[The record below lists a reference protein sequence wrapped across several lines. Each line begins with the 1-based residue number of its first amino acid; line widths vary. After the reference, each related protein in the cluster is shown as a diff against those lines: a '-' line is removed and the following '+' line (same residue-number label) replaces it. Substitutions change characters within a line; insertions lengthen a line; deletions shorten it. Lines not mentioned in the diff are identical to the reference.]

1 MTKLTTWLAR
11 VGMCAMMALPIVTS
25 GAHAGAIRAFDNT
38 GANSGVNSAEPE
50 RLYQASAGSQQG
62 AALRCLTEALYF
74 EARGESAAG
83 QRAVAEVI
91 MNRVDHP
98 AFPKS
103 VCGVVNQSG
112 QFSYKGGSL
121 RMRDRAAAN
130 RAHRIAAEVLAGAPR
145 SLTSG
150 ATYFHTTYVRP
161 AWTKRFTRTTRI
173 GSHIFYRR
181 GGGARI
187 ASN

>member
-1 MTKLTTWLAR
+1 MTKLTTWLAHTGLC
-11 VGMCAMMALPIVTS
+11 VALALPIIPAGTH
-25 GAHAGAIRAFDNT
+25 GAAATPFTAAGAIPGN
-38 GANSGVNSAEPE
+38 GPE
-50 RLYQASAGSQQG
+50 RLQQVRAQGHDG

-74 EARGESAAG
+74 EARGESPAG

-112 QFSYKGGSL
+112 QFSYKGRGL
-121 RMRDRAAAN
+121 RMRDGAAAM
-130 RAHRIAAEVLAGAPR
+130 RARRIAAELLAGAPR
-145 SLTSG
+145 TLTQG
-150 ATYFHTTYVRP
+150 ATYFHTAYVRP
-161 AWTKRFTRTTRI
+161 SWTRRFIRTARI
-173 GSHIFYRR
+173 GSHVFYRR

>member
-1 MTKLTTWLAR
+1 MTKLTTWLAH
-11 VGMCAMMALPIVTS
+11 VGVCVALALPIISARPQAADATSFTAS
-25 GAHAGAIRAFDNT
+25 GAIAAG
-38 GANSGVNSAEPE
+38 GPE
-50 RLYQASAGSQQG
+50 RLYQARTGNPDG

-74 EARGESAAG
+74 EARGESPAG

-98 AFPKS
+98 SFPKS

-112 QFSYKGGSL
+112 QFSYKGRGL
-121 RMRDRAAAN
+121 RMRDGAAAM
-130 RAHRIAAEVLAGAPR
+130 RARRIAAELLAGAPR
-145 SLTSG
+145 TLTQG
-150 ATYFHTTYVRP
+150 ATYFHTAYVRP
-161 AWTKRFTRTTRI
+161 SWTRRFIRTARI
-173 GSHIFYRR
+173 GSHVFYRR

>member
-1 MTKLTTWLAR
+1 MTKLTTWLTRAG
-11 VGMCAMMALPIVTS
+11 VGIALALPIVPAASSAGQGAVFLPS
-25 GAHAGAIRAFDNT
+25 GAIAG
-38 GANSGVNSAEPE
+38 GPE
-50 RLYQASAGSQQG
+50 RLYQARASAADP

-74 EARGESAAG
+74 EARGEPLAG

-112 QFSYKGGSL
+112 QFSYKGGNL
-121 RMRDRAAAN
+121 RMRDGAAAR
-130 RAHRIAAEVLAGAPR
+130 RARRVAAELLAGAPR

-150 ATYFHTTYVRP
+150 ATYFHTAYVRP
-161 AWTKRFTRTTRI
+161 SWTRRFTRTARI

-181 GGGARI
+181 GGAARI